1 MHYKLNLTAIFI
13 FMFSLNIFAQIPVRN
28 LDNNQFVGLPVVQKD
43 LEVSGSQYYQEE
55 FFDAKISVINNEV
68 VEVRY
73 NVVRDEMEF
82 KREEKVFQMYKTD
95 NLVVTFLN
103 INKVFKIVEYQLR
116 DQTITG
122 FLISKSENDKV
133 NFFVKEVITLVPF
146 KAAANSYGSDAPAHY
161 RKDRNIFFIE
171 MNNKITE
178 MPNKKK
184 NLLKLF
190 PNDTT
195 KIEEFLKA
203 NKTDFDKEDSVLMLV
218 NFLNTL

>member
-1 MHYKLNLTAIFI
+1 MYYKLNFSVIFI
-13 FMFSLNIFAQIPVRN
+13 FVFSLNTFAQIPVRN
-28 LDNNQFVGLPVVQKD
+28 LENNQFVGLPVVQKD

-55 FFDAKISVINNEV
+55 FLSAKISVINNEV

-82 KREEKVFQMYKTD
+82 KREGKVFQMYKTD

-103 INKVFKIVEYQLR
+103 KEKVFKIVKYELK

-122 FLISKSENDKV
+122 FLISKTENDKV
-133 NFFVKEVITLVPF
+133 NLFVKEVITHVPF
-146 KAAANSYGSDAPAHY
+146 KAAANSYASNVPAHY
-161 RKDRNIFFIE
+161 RKDKNIFFIE
-171 MNNKITE
+171 MNDKITE

-195 KIEEFLKA
+195 KIEEFLKT
-203 NKTDFDKEDSVLMLV
+203 NKTDFDKEDSVLVLV